1 METLTELGYT
11 NLDADEI
18 VFPYLGI
25 DVHVSST
32 AFTIGTLQVQWY
44 GIIIVCG
51 LLLAMFVGMR
61 NMRRVGLDSD
71 RAIDA
76 IIGGIIGA
84 LIGAR
89 AYYVLLNWNDY
100 RGDIKA
106 IFNTR
111 EGGLAV
117 YGGLIGAVIVGG
129 IICKI
134 RKVKFLPMM
143 DLCGVGFLIGQ
154 GIGRWGNFT
163 NQEAFGRNTN
173 TLFGMSGGTVQR
185 LIVLNAA
192 SATTG
197 GEALDP
203 NVPVHPCF
211 LYESVWCLTGAVLL
225 WLTLKKWRKFD
236 GQIILMYMIWYGFGR
251 FFIEGLRTD
260 SLTIGTLRVSQALS
274 AVICVI
280 SLILLIVNLSR
291 VKRLGK
297 EYKLYVDTPESK
309 ALLAEADK
317 KLAEE
322 AERKAAKKAARQDP
336 DAPVESVLAPEA
348 AEETEDTEQP
358 DTPEKPEPDE
368 N

>member
-25 DVHVSST
+25 DVHVNST
-32 AFTIGTLQVQWY
+32 AFTIGNLEVQWY
-44 GIIIVCG
+44 GIIIVIG
-51 LLLAMFVGMR
+51 LLLAMFMAFR

-71 RAIDA
+71 RAVDA

-84 LIGAR
+84 MIGAR
-89 AYYVLLNWNDY
+89 AYYVILNWEDY

-106 IFNTR
+106 ILNTR

-117 YGGLIGAVIVGG
+117 FGGLIGAVIVGG
-129 IICKI
+129 IICKL

-173 TLFGMSGGTVQR
+173 FFLGMSGGTVQR
-185 LIVLNAA
+185 WIVYHSAD
-192 SATTG
+192 ATTG
-197 GEALDP
+197 GAVLDP
-203 NVPVHPCF
+203 DVPVHPCF
-211 LYESVWCLTGAVLL
+211 LYESIWCLTGALLL

-236 GQIILMYMIWYGFGR
+236 GQIILMYMVWYGFGR
-251 FFIEGLRTD
+251 FWIEGLRTD
-260 SLTIGTLRVSQALS
+260 SLTIGSLRVSQALA
-274 AVICVI
+274 AVICVA
-280 SLILLIVNLSR
+280 SLVLLFVNLSR
-291 VKRLGK
+291 VKRMGRD
-297 EYKLYVDTPESK
+297 YKLYVDTAESK

-317 KLAEE
+317 RAEEAAAKKRAKQNPDAPTESVVAEE
-322 AERKAAKKAARQDP
+322 AEEASEQTQD
-336 DAPVESVLAPEA
+336 EA
-348 AEETEDTEQP
+348 ADADQDSESE
-358 DTPEKPEPDE
+358 
-368 N
+368 